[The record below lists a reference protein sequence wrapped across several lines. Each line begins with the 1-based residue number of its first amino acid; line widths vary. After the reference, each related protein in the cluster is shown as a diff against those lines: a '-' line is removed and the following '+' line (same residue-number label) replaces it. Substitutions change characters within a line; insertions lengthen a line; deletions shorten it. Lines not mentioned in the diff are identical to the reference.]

1 MEEKTV
7 QEKSF
12 RFALKIIEVYQKM
25 IIQKEY
31 IISKQ
36 LFRSGTSIGAN
47 VAEAQGG
54 ISKREFRNKMSI
66 SLKEAL
72 ETRYWFNLLDESKF
86 VRIDLKSEME
96 ELEEIINMLFKIVKT
111 TTENLSIKSYTLKD
125 SPVLGID

>member
-1 MEEKTV
+1 MEEKSV
-7 QEKSF
+7 QDKSF
-12 RFALKIIEVYQKM
+12 QFSLMIIEVYKKM
-25 IIQKEY
+25 LIQKEY

-47 VAEAQGG
+47 IAEAQGG

-86 VRIDLKSEME
+86 VSIDLKNEIM
-96 ELEEIINMLFKIVKT
+96 ELESIINMLYKIVKT
-111 TTENLSIKSYTLKD
+111 TTDNLSPKTYTISN